1 MATLLKLSETR
12 WLHTDTVTLI
22 RQEGEQ
28 GRVWRGRAP
37 HMPGAPPAPLGE
49 QECFDDRPRS
59 SLGRLRDWNLPQAME
74 TSRTAARHGESGRC
88 QGGTVQE
95 AGA

>member
-28 GRVWRGRAP
+28 GRVWVYGQAEPLRLTPEEEQTLAYYVLHEAP
-37 HMPGAPPAPLGE
+37 KIFSNHTP
-49 QECFDDRPRS
+49 
-59 SLGRLRDWNLPQAME
+59 
-74 TSRTAARHGESGRC
+74 
-88 QGGTVQE
+88 
-95 AGA
+95 

>member
-28 GRVWRGRAP
+28 WRVWRGRAP
-37 HMPGAPPAPLGE
+37 HMPGAPPALLGE
-49 QECFDDRPRS
+49 QECFDDRLRS
-59 SLGRLRDWNLPQAME
+59 SLGRLRDWNLPQGVYPREGAHVCVV
-74 TSRTAARHGESGRC
+74 SLCGPRCWRAAWR
-88 QGGTVQE
+88 
-95 AGA
+95 